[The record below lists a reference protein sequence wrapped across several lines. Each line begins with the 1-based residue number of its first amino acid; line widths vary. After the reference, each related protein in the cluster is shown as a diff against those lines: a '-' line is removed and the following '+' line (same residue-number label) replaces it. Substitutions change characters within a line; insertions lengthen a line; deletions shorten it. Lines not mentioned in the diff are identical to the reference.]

1 MKRLIVCR
9 HAESLYNVKGLINAD
24 SASTASPL
32 TEQGREQARAL
43 GQSLSRSA
51 VHLCVTSETPRA
63 VETARLAL
71 AGQRVPRVKLSLLND
86 PPAGH
91 FEDGPVSL
99 FAQWIR
105 DHGIDSVVPGTE
117 TTVGA
122 SAFRYLDAA
131 RLLLSRSE
139 DTVLVIAHAPALRW
153 FAKRRT
159 GQRAVSITSIL
170 WSNMQKPSRSPK
182 GRCLRES
189 FVSRV
194 TPPRSSGCDMKNDS
208 CHSRNAWPVVGRR
221 TL

>member
-1 MKRLIVCR
+1 MKRLILCR

-63 VETARLAL
+63 VETAKLAL

-153 FAKRRT
+153 FRQTSDGSTGSLDYEHPLVEYAEAFEVTEWALRAGVLRVARDPAK
-159 GQRAVSITSIL
+159 VFWL
-170 WSNMQKPSRSPK
+170 
-182 GRCLRES
+182 
-189 FVSRV
+189 
-194 TPPRSSGCDMKNDS
+194 
-208 CHSRNAWPVVGRR
+208 
-221 TL
+221 